1 MIKKIS
7 VLKLCA
13 LLFLGTASHA
23 SAAIVSYEYF
33 GEIAS
38 FINEADLNG
47 QFSAGDEMRATFSY
61 DTEATDWV
69 TIPDYGEYWAGTFS
83 IEVTHGTD
91 TFTYQSGLNPI
102 VRVRNNNAVGLE
114 VIDSFTVLSNGVT
127 GPSVNNRP
135 PTGLVFQLADYDAS
149 VFSDDTLPSAI
160 PLNLFET
167 DNINLNYIIINFND
181 GVNPTAQIRGQ
192 ITGGGQISGNAV
204 PLPGAVWLLGS
215 GCVGL
220 AALKRRRK

>member
-1 MIKKIS
+1 M
-7 VLKLCA
+7 
-13 LLFLGTASHA
+13 
-23 SAAIVSYEYF
+23 
-33 GEIAS
+33 
-38 FINEADLNG
+38 
-47 QFSAGDEMRATFSY
+47 FSLS
-61 DTEATDWV
+61 
-69 TIPDYGEYWAGTFS
+69 
-83 IEVTHGTD
+83 
-91 TFTYQSGLNPI
+91 PI
-102 VRVRNNNAVGLE
+102 VRVRNNNTVGLE
-114 VIDSFTVLSNGVT
+114 IIDSFTVLSNGVT

-135 PTGLVFQLADYDAS
+135 PTALVFQLADYDAS
-149 VFSDDTLPSAI
+149 VFSDDMLPSAI

-192 ITGGGQISGNAV
+192 ITGGGQIGGSAV